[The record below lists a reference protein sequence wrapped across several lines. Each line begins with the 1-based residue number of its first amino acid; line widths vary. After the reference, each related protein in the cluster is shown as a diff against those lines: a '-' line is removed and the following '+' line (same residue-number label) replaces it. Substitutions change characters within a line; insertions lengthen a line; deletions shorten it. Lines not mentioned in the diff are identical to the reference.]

1 MRRAA
6 DVAAERASEASMT
19 TVIGMHAILYSKS
32 AEKDRK
38 FFKEVLELSSVD
50 AGEGWLIF
58 GLPPAEIAV
67 HPDKQGGHAELYFMC
82 KDIKTTMAA
91 LRRKRVRVVHDVADR
106 GWGLLATIAL
116 PSGAPLGIYEP
127 RHPTAIQRKRR

>member
-1 MRRAA
+1 
-6 DVAAERASEASMT
+6 MT

-50 AGEGWLIF
+50 AGQGWLIF

-67 HPDKQGGHAELYFMC
+67 HPDKKGGHAELYFMC
-82 KDIKTTMAA
+82 KDIRTTVAA
-91 LRRKRVRVVHDVADR
+91 LRRRRVKVVHDVADR

-127 RHPTAIQRKRR
+127 RHPTAIQKKRR